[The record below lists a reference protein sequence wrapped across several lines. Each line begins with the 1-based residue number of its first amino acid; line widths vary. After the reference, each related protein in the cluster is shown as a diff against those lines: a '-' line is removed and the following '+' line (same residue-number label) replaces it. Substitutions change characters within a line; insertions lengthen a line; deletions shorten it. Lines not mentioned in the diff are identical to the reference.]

1 MKADPKVNSR
11 CSKAAIEF
19 EDQLAVFHANTLE
32 QEVKVQWAFS
42 D

>member
-1 MKADPKVNSR
+1 VKSDPKANSL
-11 CSKAAIEF
+11 CSNAAIGF
-19 EDQLAVFHANTLE
+19 KDRLAVFQTNTLE

>member
-1 MKADPKVNSR
+1 VKADPKANLR

-19 EDQLAVFHANTLE
+19 KDRLAVFHTNTLE